1 MAKITSF
8 SELQQ
13 AISKNEKDLVIQCS
27 ILCYPSFVLPENA
40 ALRGETGKNAMLCF
54 NNGDGVGLSVA
65 NTIKDI
71 SIQTA
76 SDRKAV
82 YLSSSNEDLGSYRFE
97 NLTLTGQFS
106 FIARTGVLS
115 ADITLNK
122 IDIVSADARNNFE
135 QPQKYG
141 VNALQ
146 GALTIY
152 NFNSNADSV
161 ITVLAENICIGRTN
175 APVIGSGIFIAGA
188 GDRGGKTIVS
198 RLHTGA
204 VHSTGMLPFG
214 VADMITAGIF
224 IVNGCQA
231 KEIVHDGEIVTY
243 GVNDMVLDTWGEVE
257 SWTCNAPVISYGPS
271 GVGFVNFGIVGK
283 FIANAPL
290 ETYGL
295 GARGYNQYDGT
306 VEDASFHSVTTY
318 GDGSVG
324 VQISKAIGKLTVLND
339 ITTYGSI
346 GNSLV
351 KGVNVQLPAVALSI
365 KPGGE
370 VQQIEIKGSV
380 VTHGDKVISY
390 EVNEGIVHDIR
401 VEGAI
406 IANGSDSIPIS
417 IENNG
422 SSPVGHLRSRSAAN
436 S

>member
-27 ILCYPSFVLPENA
+27 ILCYHSFVLPENA
-40 ALRGETGKNAMLCF
+40 ALRGETGKNVMLCF

-71 SIQTA
+71 NIQTA

-115 ADITLNK
+115 AD
-122 IDIVSADARNNFE
+122 
-135 QPQKYG
+135 
-141 VNALQ
+141 
-146 GALTIY
+146 
-152 NFNSNADSV
+152 